1 MSEKRGNIAV
11 GGSYLGPAV
20 EEQKGAVASGAG
32 SRRGQ
37 WCWQPAAGEW
47 RGGARGRRQR
57 GRARAVRRH
66 SSDACARV
74 AAGGGARALRRR

>member
-32 SRRGQ
+32 SPRQ
-37 WCWQPAAGEW
+37 ENGEVAHEE
-47 RGGARGRRQR
+47 GDNGEGLGR
-57 GRARAVRRH
+57 
-66 SSDACARV
+66 
-74 AAGGGARALRRR
+74 

>member
-32 SRRGQ
+32 SPRQ
-37 WCWQPAAGEW
+37 ENGEVA
-47 RGGARGRRQR
+47 REGGDNGEGLGR
-57 GRARAVRRH
+57 
-66 SSDACARV
+66 
-74 AAGGGARALRRR
+74 